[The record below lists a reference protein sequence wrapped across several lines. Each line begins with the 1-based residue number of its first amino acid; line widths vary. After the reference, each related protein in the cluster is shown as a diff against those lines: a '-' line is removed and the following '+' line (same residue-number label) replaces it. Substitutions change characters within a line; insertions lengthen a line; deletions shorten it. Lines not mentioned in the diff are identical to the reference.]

1 MSNDQDI
8 IANLILLGALE
19 VSGIDIETGEPLYN
33 FTSKLEYINPDLH
46 NEMSTYFSRE
56 TMALWQ
62 HGFIAMDITQK
73 DPEITL
79 LPKAFNKKEV
89 DRLEENNKYSL
100 KEIIRIMMK
109 DKDK

>member
-1 MSNDQDI
+1 
-8 IANLILLGALE
+8 
-19 VSGIDIETGEPLYN
+19 
-33 FTSKLEYINPDLH
+33 
-46 NEMSTYFSRE
+46 
-56 TMALWQ
+56 
-62 HGFIAMDITQK
+62 MDITQK

-89 DRLEENNKYSL
+89 DKLEENNKYSL

>member
-1 MSNDQDI
+1 MSDDKDV

-19 VSGIDIETGEPLYN
+19 VAGIDIDTGEPLYN
-33 FTSKLEYINPDLH
+33 FTSKLQDVSPDLH

-73 DPEITL
+73 DPEIKL

-89 DRLEENNKYSL
+89 EKLEENNRYSL
-100 KEIIRIMMK
+100 KEIIRIVMK
-109 DKDK
+109 DQA

>member
-1 MSNDQDI
+1 MSDDKDI

-33 FTSKLEYINPDLH
+33 FTSKLQDINPDLH

-73 DPEITL
+73 DPEIKL
-79 LPKAFNKKEV
+79 LPKAFNKEEV
-89 DRLEENNKYSL
+89 EKLEENNRYSL
-100 KEIIRIMMK
+100 KEIIRIVMEDR
-109 DKDK
+109 DK